1 LQGSPGFRLLAPNAF
16 RRKGINCLD
25 NQGAKVDNFV
35 SPAECR
41 ANEVSLVIGF
51 RSAFAGALM
60 LLGACA
66 TVSEPSKPAP
76 SAPPEQAAATPASG
90 TWQGTTTSRGNE
102 IRNITLRISQTGAE
116 ITGDY
121 GCVAGNTAC
130 RNLNDSGTVSGKL
143 TGNSFAVAI
152 IMSPDNS
159 RCYFTGT
166 VVESV
171 IHGGYQCLADGRFV
185 ELGSWRVKRLG

>member
-1 LQGSPGFRLLAPNAF
+1 MTTVTGMRL
-16 RRKGINCLD
+16 
-25 NQGAKVDNFV
+25 
-35 SPAECR
+35 
-41 ANEVSLVIGF
+41 
-51 RSAFAGALM
+51 AFASALM

-66 TVSEPSKPAP
+66 TVSESPQPPP
-76 SAPPEQAAATPASG
+76 SALAPQTAAPPAGPAGPASG

-102 IRNITLRISQTGAE
+102 IRKITLRISQSGANV
-116 ITGDY
+116 TGDY
-121 GCVAGNTAC
+121 SCEAGNSAC

-143 TGNSFAVAI
+143 TGNSLSVAI
-152 IMSPDNS
+152 VMSPDNS

-171 IHGGYQCLADGRFV
+171 IRGDYQCRADGRIV

>member
-1 LQGSPGFRLLAPNAF
+1 MIGFRL
-16 RRKGINCLD
+16 
-25 NQGAKVDNFV
+25 
-35 SPAECR
+35 
-41 ANEVSLVIGF
+41 
-51 RSAFAGALM
+51 AFASALM

-66 TVSEPSKPAP
+66 TVSESPQPPPSAAAQQAAPAP
-76 SAPPEQAAATPASG
+76 GGPASG
-90 TWQGTTTSRGNE
+90 TWQGTTTSRANE

-143 TGNSFAVAI
+143 TGNSFAAAI

-171 IHGGYQCLADGRFV
+171 IHGAYQCRADGRLV
-185 ELGSWRVKRLG
+185 EMGSWRVKRIG

>member
-1 LQGSPGFRLLAPNAF
+1 VTGLRLPLA
-16 RRKGINCLD
+16 
-25 NQGAKVDNFV
+25 
-35 SPAECR
+35 
-41 ANEVSLVIGF
+41 
-51 RSAFAGALM
+51 SALL

-66 TVSEPSKPAP
+66 MVSEAPQPPP
-76 SAPPEQAAATPASG
+76 SAAAQQAAPATGGPVSG

-102 IRNITLRISQTGAE
+102 IRNITLRISQTGSE
-116 ITGDY
+116 IAGAY

-143 TGNSFAVAI
+143 TGNSFAAAI

-166 VVESV
+166 LVESV
-171 IHGGYQCLADGRFV
+171 IRGDYQCLADGRFV
-185 ELGSWRVKRLG
+185 EIGSWRVKRLG

>member
-1 LQGSPGFRLLAPNAF
+1 M
-16 RRKGINCLD
+16 
-25 NQGAKVDNFV
+25 
-35 SPAECR
+35 
-41 ANEVSLVIGF
+41 IGF
-51 RSAFAGALM
+51 RIAFAGALM

-66 TVSEPSKPAP
+66 MVSEAPQPPPSAAAQQAAPAP
-76 SAPPEQAAATPASG
+76 GGPASG

-102 IRNITLRISQTGAE
+102 IRNITLRISQTGPE
-116 ITGDY
+116 IAGDY
-121 GCVAGNTAC
+121 SCEPGNTAC

-143 TGNSFAVAI
+143 TGNSFKVAI
-152 IMSPDNS
+152 NMSPDNS

-171 IHGGYQCLADGRFV
+171 IHGDYQCVANGHIV